1 MKNTWNNSKIDY
13 ILNSLKEHKEQGY
26 VVLIMGSVPARG
38 ENDKQEKRESYQ
50 IRKLYWKDIIIIEQM
65 IRDPDPDCSD
75 ILTSVAFKKT
85 RSPTF
90 WDLEVNFDGDEP
102 KQVKD
107 NDNDIEDFW
116 GNYCNGCR
124 D

>member
-13 ILNSLKEHKEQGY
+13 IVDSLKKHKEQGF
-26 VVLIMGSVPARG
+26 VVLVMGVVKARG
-38 ENDKQEKRESYQ
+38 ENDKKENRESYP
-50 IRKLYWKDIIIIEQM
+50 IRKFYWKDIIIIEQM

-75 ILTSVAFKKT
+75 ILTSVAFKQDK
-85 RSPTF
+85 SPTF
-90 WDLEVNFDGDEP
+90 WDLEVSFDDNQS
-102 KQVKD
+102 KQQQD

-116 GNYCNGCR
+116 GCYSR